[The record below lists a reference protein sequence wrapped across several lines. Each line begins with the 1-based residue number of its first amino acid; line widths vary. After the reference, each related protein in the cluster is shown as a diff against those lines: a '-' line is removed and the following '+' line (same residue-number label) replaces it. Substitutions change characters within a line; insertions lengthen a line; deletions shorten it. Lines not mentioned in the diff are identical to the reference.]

1 MFVVGSWNIW
11 GLNGLQKQKNVHA
24 WAQKNNLDIFG
35 LLETKIGPA
44 NLAATQT
51 NLAPSHWQFHSNI
64 TTSSTCRIL
73 IGWNS
78 KKIHLTCVH
87 SAPQWL
93 TCDIF
98 QLNSTAPTR
107 ITFVYGFNTPA
118 ERLALWHYITQESS
132 SGIPWIVMGDFNAIL
147 QAADRIGGDTRWP
160 LHLDDF
166 NTCIRQSE
174 LIHIPYTGLKYSWHN
189 GQHGY
194 HTIQKKLD
202 WVFGNQCLLSKWPA
216 AHATFQ
222 PRCLSDHSAMILH
235 LCIPTSRRYVPFKF
249 LNIWA
254 TRDDFMDVVGSSW
267 QTLVSGNPMYQLT
280 TKLRRLKS
288 VFRTLHHQHTSD
300 ITGRVASA
308 REDWFAAQHF
318 LDEHPAS
325 MEAQQNERSL
335 ASRYMQLC
343 KDEEAFFKQRS
354 RIQWL
359 QLGDKN
365 TAFFHKSL
373 LHRQTRNIIH
383 MLQDELGNTITDE
396 QEIGQL
402 ATTYYEQ
409 LLSATP
415 SPLAEDITSLYST
428 NISDTARCMA
438 NLPIT
443 NDDIKN
449 ALFSI
454 PDSKSPGPDG
464 YNALFFKKSWP
475 IIGVDFIAAVR
486 YFFSHNSLPRC
497 VNATR
502 VTLVPKIENPSCLN
516 DYRPISCCNVL
527 YKCISKLIVHRLK
540 VALADV
546 IDPSQTTFLPGRH
559 ISNAILLTQ
568 ELLHNYH
575 LNTGPARCALKIDL
589 KKAFDT
595 VSWDFILSGLV
606 AIDLPPTMINWITTC
621 ITTAHYSISI
631 NRESHGFFKA
641 SRGIWQGDPLSP
653 YLFVLA
659 MAGLGGIIKQAIQQ
673 SSTFKYHWRC
683 KPTGITHVCFADDL
697 MLFCHA
703 DLESIGVLKSSL
715 DKFSMLSGLSINLA
729 KSSMYLSG
737 IDDTLKSNIQCQL
750 GIQQQHLPVRYL
762 GVPLISTRLT
772 HTDCILLVYW
782 SSIFILPCSTIKTIE
797 RILSAFLWTGTS
809 LSASGAKVAWTSV
822 CYLVQEGGLGI
833 KRIADW
839 NKAATL
845 KHIWHLLT
853 NTTSIWTTWVHV
865 VLLRNRSFWHINTSN
880 PSWSWRKILQSRD
893 WCRGWFTTRIGNGSL
908 TSLWYDYWL
917 PQGKR
922 LIDDFSLRNLTA
934 TGLPWTAKVSA
945 IITNGQWQF
954 LPSSSEL
961 QAIWDS
967 IRFLPSSSSPDICI
981 WKGHPSGEFSIASA
995 WELIRDVRP
1004 VTSIHHLLWFRGHI
1018 PRHSFI
1024 LWLACRGRLRTMDRL
1039 HSVGI
1044 LTNNI
1049 CILCGNH
1056 VESHEHLFF
1065 ECTFSGTV
1073 WRAIN
1078 TKAKLQWPCI
1088 PWQQL
1093 LQWAAMNCQ
1102 QKNNIS
1108 NLIARL
1114 LLSASVYILW
1124 NERNN
1129 RIFSNRYKTTQA
1141 IVEEI
1146 FQLLRTH
1153 ITNME
1158 HACRI
1163 PESICTVWSLQ
1174 V

>member
-1 MFVVGSWNIW
+1 
-11 GLNGLQKQKNVHA
+11 
-24 WAQKNNLDIFG
+24 
-35 LLETKIGPA
+35 
-44 NLAATQT
+44 
-51 NLAPSHWQFHSNI
+51 
-64 TTSSTCRIL
+64 
-73 IGWNS
+73 
-78 KKIHLTCVH
+78 
-87 SAPQWL
+87 
-93 TCDIF
+93 
-98 QLNSTAPTR
+98 
-107 ITFVYGFNTPA
+107 
-118 ERLALWHYITQESS
+118 
-132 SGIPWIVMGDFNAIL
+132 
-147 QAADRIGGDTRWP
+147 
-160 LHLDDF
+160 
-166 NTCIRQSE
+166 
-174 LIHIPYTGLKYSWHN
+174 
-189 GQHGY
+189 
-194 HTIQKKLD
+194 
-202 WVFGNQCLLSKWPA
+202 
-216 AHATFQ
+216 
-222 PRCLSDHSAMILH
+222 MILH
-235 LCIPTSRRYVPFKF
+235 LCIPPRRRCVPFKF

-254 TRDDFMDVVGSSW
+254 DRDDFMDVVGSSW
-267 QTLVSGNPMYQLT
+267 QVPVSGNPMYQFT
-280 TKLRRLKS
+280 TKLRRLKL
-288 VFRTLHHQHTSD
+288 VFRTLHHHQTSD
-300 ITGRVASA
+300 LTGRVASA
-308 REDWFAAQHF
+308 REAWFAAQHF

-325 MEAQQNERSL
+325 VEAQQSERLL

-343 KDEEAFFKQRS
+343 KDEESYFKQRS

-373 LHRQTRNIIH
+373 LHRQTRNRIH
-383 MLQDELGNTITDE
+383 MLKDESGNNIIDE

-402 ATTYYEQ
+402 ATSYYEQ
-409 LLSATP
+409 LLSPTP
-415 SPLAEDITSLYST
+415 SPLAEDITSLYPT
-428 NISDTARCMA
+428 TISDTSRCRA

-454 PDSKSPGPDG
+454 PDNKSSGPDG
-464 YNALFFKKSWP
+464 YNALFFKKSWHL
-475 IIGVDFIAAVR
+475 IGVDFIAAVR

-502 VTLVPKIENPSCLN
+502 VALVPKIENPSCLN

-540 VALADV
+540 TALADV
-546 IDPSQTTFLPGRH
+546 IGPSQTAFLPGRH
-559 ISNAILLTQ
+559 ISDAILLTQ

-575 LNTGPARCALKIDL
+575 LNNGPARCALKIDL

-595 VSWDFILSGLV
+595 VSWEFILAGLA
-606 AIDLPPTMINWITTC
+606 AIAIPPAMITWITTC

-631 NRESHGFFKA
+631 NGESHGFFKA
-641 SRGIWQGDPLSP
+641 SRGIRQGDPLSP

-659 MAGLGGIIKQAIQQ
+659 MAGLGGIIQQTIQQ
-673 SSTFKYHWRC
+673 STFKYHWRC
-683 KPTGITHVCFADDL
+683 KPTGITHICFADDL

-703 DLESIGVLKSSL
+703 DPTSIGVLKSSL

-737 IDDTLKSNIQCQL
+737 IDDNLQSNIQRQI

-772 HTDCILLVYW
+772 HTDCIPLVERITSRIKLWTSSSLTYAGRLQLIKAVLFSVQVYW

-797 RILSAFLWTGTS
+797 RILSAFLWKGTS
-809 LSASGAKVAWTSV
+809 LSTSGAKVAWTSV
-822 CYLVQEGGLGI
+822 CYPVQEGGLGI
-833 KRIADW
+833 KRLATW

-853 NTTSIWTTWVHV
+853 SKTSIWTTWVHA

-893 WCRGWFTTRIGNGSL
+893 WCRGWFLTGIGNGSL

-917 PQGKR
+917 PHGKR
-922 LIDDFSLRNLTA
+922 LIDDFTLRTLTA
-934 TGLPWTAKVSA
+934 TGLPWTARVSD
-945 IITNGQWQF
+945 IIDNEQWQF
-954 LPSSSEL
+954 PPSSSEL
-961 QAIWDS
+961 QATWDS
-967 IRFLPSSSSPDICI
+967 IPFLPCPSSQDVCT

-995 WELIRDVRP
+995 WELLRDVRP

-1024 LWLACRGRLRTMDRL
+1024 LWLAYRGRLRTMDRL

-1044 LTNNI
+1044 LTNNT
-1049 CILCGNH
+1049 CILCGIN

-1065 ECTFSGTV
+1065 ECNFTGTV

-1078 TKAKLQWPCI
+1078 TKAKMHWPCI

-1093 LQWAAMNCQ
+1093 LQWASVHCQ
-1102 QKNNIS
+1102 QRNNIIS
-1108 NLIARL
+1108 MIARL
-1114 LLSASVYILW
+1114 LLSTSVYILW
-1124 NERNN
+1124 HERNN
-1129 RIFSNRYKTTQA
+1129 RIFSNSYKTAQA

-1158 HACRI
+1158 HTCRI
-1163 PESICTVWSLQ
+1163 PDFICTVWGLQ